1 MIKTIS
7 RQFNW
12 LGAAAIAVL
21 CMATGIAQ
29 AQVKLPPTVSW
40 STYGVGTGSYNE
52 AVAQAAGIKK
62 RYRTDLRLLPTRND
76 ISKIAPLRSGAVD
89 FSAMGSGVLFTQE
102 GVYDFANQSWG
113 PQKVMLLGINL
124 FPAHVGFFTSAKGG
138 IKQVS
143 DLRGKRVPYVRG
155 APTLQEVMRGI
166 LAFGGLTFKDVT
178 LVEVAGFIAN
188 IQAFTQ
194 GQTDIAIANT
204 LSPVSKRGDA
214 SPYGPVY
221 WPPFPHD
228 DDAAWE
234 RLQKI
239 LPYAKKIV
247 TSQGTRIPKNFQGIT
262 YALPVLIAY
271 DRKGNDIV
279 YNMTKAVFESYPDYK
294 DALASAKGWRLTS
307 DSFDYPIPVHPG
319 AVRFYKEK
327 GLWKPED
334 DRNNAKLVKRQQVLA
349 EAWKAAITNKGMAD
363 DAFRI
368 AWLRTRADYLEKAG
382 FDPIWR

>member
-1 MIKTIS
+1 MTKTI
-7 RQFNW
+7 QFSW
-12 LGAAAIAVL
+12 DRSAAIAAL
-21 CMATGIAQ
+21 CMVAGIAQ
-29 AQVKLPPTVSW
+29 AQVKLPSTVSW

-62 RYRTDLRLLPTRND
+62 QYGVDLRLLPTRND
-76 ISKIAPLRSGAVD
+76 VSKIAPLRSGAVD

-102 GVYDFANQSWG
+102 GAYDFANQSWG
-113 PQKVMLLGINL
+113 PQKVMLLGVNL

-138 IKQVS
+138 IKKVS

-155 APTLQEVMRGI
+155 APTLQEVVRGI
-166 LAFGGLTFKDVT
+166 LAFGGLTLKDVT

-271 DRKGNDIV
+271 NTKGNDIV
-279 YNMTKAVFESYPDYK
+279 YNMTKAVFESYPAYK
-294 DALASAKGWRLTS
+294 DALASAKGWKLSR

-319 AVRFYKEK
+319 AIRFYKEK

-334 DRNNAKLVKRQQVLA
+334 DQRNAKLIKRQQVLA
-349 EAWKAAITNKGMAD
+349 DAWKVAIGNKGMAD
-363 DAFRI
+363 DAFKI
-368 AWLRTRADYLEKAG
+368 AWMRTRADYLEKAG